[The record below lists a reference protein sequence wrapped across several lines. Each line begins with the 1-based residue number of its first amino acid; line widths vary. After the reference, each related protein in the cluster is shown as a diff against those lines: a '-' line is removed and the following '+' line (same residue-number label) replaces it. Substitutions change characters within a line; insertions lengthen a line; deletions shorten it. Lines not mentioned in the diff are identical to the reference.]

1 MYRKVGSIVIVLILA
16 LCTAGVANAL
26 PLDPEAA
33 EAPGRPGLLG
43 GMLDRLLDWFD
54 RMAGG
59 EDDLAFTWM
68 EGCHID
74 PNGGCLSQH

>member
-1 MYRKVGSIVIVLILA
+1 MYRKLSSIVIVLILA
-16 LCTAGVANAL
+16 LCSAGGANAL
-26 PLDPEAA
+26 PLDREAA

-43 GMLDRLLDWFD
+43 GIWNWILDWLD

-74 PNGGCLSQH
+74 PNGSCGPH